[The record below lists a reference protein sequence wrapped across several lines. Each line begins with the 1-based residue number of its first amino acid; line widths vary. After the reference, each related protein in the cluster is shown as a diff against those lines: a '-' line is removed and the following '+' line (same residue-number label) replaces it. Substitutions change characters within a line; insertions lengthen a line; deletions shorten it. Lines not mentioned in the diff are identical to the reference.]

1 MSESDPSSSRFTPFV
16 PEETDLPELTVRA
29 VGLGI
34 VMAIVLGAANAY
46 LGMKAGLTV
55 AATFPAAVVAMAAL
69 RGFGGSVLEENI
81 SRTTASVGEALVAG
95 AIFTI
100 PAFVI
105 SGVWDELRYWESTAI
120 MLVGGLLGVLFIIVL
135 RRTMVVEADLPFP
148 ESVAAA
154 ELVKAGQGGQTGA
167 KYVFQAMGIA
177 GAWELVKNANGIQIV
192 SSSATTFVNLGRSTI
207 EMLGQQ
213 VSYAGGFILQSPAA
227 SPALVGVGFIVGP
240 SIASTLFAGA
250 VLGWL
255 LLVPLGLFLN
265 PETAAQVTDAA
276 GATDTAALMS
286 LGEEVWLK
294 QIRPLAV
301 GTMIVAAFYTLFN
314 LRTALVEG
322 IGRAFT
328 DIRKAQTGGGTV
340 TRQNLDLDF
349 TKVGIAIAGL
359 SVPLL
364 GLYWFFSGSI
374 PGALLLTVVMII
386 LGFLFAAVAGY
397 LVGLL
402 GSSNNPISGLTLS
415 TLLIAAILM
424 VGIGVTGPAG
434 ILGVLGVAGVVCC
447 AAGVAGDMLQDL
459 KVGHILGGTPWKM
472 ELGEIIGVVVA
483 ALVLILPMM
492 VMDQVYEI
500 GSAALPAPQAGL
512 MALMAQGI
520 VGGEMAWPLVMAGM
534 FLAFGLILINS
545 PSPMLIAVGMYLPFS
560 STAAIFVG
568 GIIAWMLS
576 RALAARNA
584 GEAAVTRAN
593 NTGVLL
599 SSGFIAGE
607 ALMAVLLAFVV
618 AGGTYGRGRS
628 GPAVDLAEHPAGR
641 PGVRPALLPPGA
653 GAAGR
658 ERGRADAGCS
668 AVVMLLRGCPAA
680 AAARVARGGR
690 ALRAA
695 ASASRQKP
703 AGTVAGR
710 ARRRSV
716 LPDPAGRGRHARVE
730 GVRRPDLAGGDRPG
744 DAVGVRGAD
753 RAGRRAVGPIRAPD
767 AEGQD
772 ARGGG
777 AGPHRDDEPV
787 MDFRAAGRRVATR
800 PGRRAWAE
808 ALPLSGF

>member
-1 MSESDPSSSRFTPFV
+1 MNPTSDPSSRPFVPFV
-16 PEETDLPELTVRA
+16 PESSDLPELTFRA
-29 VGLGI
+29 LLLGTA
-34 VMAIVLGAANAY
+34 MAIVLGTANAY
-46 LGMKAGLTV
+46 LGMRAGLTV

-69 RGFGGSVLEENI
+69 RMFGGSILEENMA
-81 SRTTASVGEALVAG
+81 RTTASVGEALVAG

-120 MLVGGLLGVLFIIVL
+120 MLVGGILGVLFIIVL
-135 RRTMVVEADLPFP
+135 RRTLVVEAHLPFP

-154 ELVKAGQGGQTGA
+154 ELVKAGQGGRQTGA
-167 KYVFQAMGIA
+167 AFVFKAMGMA
-177 GAWELVKNANGIQIV
+177 AAWEFVKNVNGFKLV
-192 SSSATTFVNLGRSTI
+192 SDSATTFVSLGRSTI

-213 VSYAGGFILQSPAA
+213 VSYVGGFLLQSPAA

-500 GSAALPAPQAGL
+500 GSAELPAPQAGL

-545 PSPMLIAVGMYLPFS
+545 PSPMLIAVGMYLPFP
-560 STAAIFVG
+560 STAGIFVG
-568 GIIAWMLS
+568 GLVSWWLTRSLDQQEAS
-576 RALAARNA
+576 
-584 GEAAVTRAN
+584 GEERTRAT

-618 AGGTYGRGRS
+618 GASEAIPWLVLPQIADSALGGALVFILLYYMLVRMPLNAMRG
-628 GPAVDLAEHPAGR
+628 
-641 PGVRPALLPPGA
+641 
-653 GAAGR
+653 GAAG
-658 ERGRADAGCS
+658 
-668 AVVMLLRGCPAA
+668 
-680 AAARVARGGR
+680 
-690 ALRAA
+690 
-695 ASASRQKP
+695 
-703 AGTVAGR
+703 
-710 ARRRSV
+710 
-716 LPDPAGRGRHARVE
+716 
-730 GVRRPDLAGGDRPG
+730 
-744 DAVGVRGAD
+744 
-753 RAGRRAVGPIRAPD
+753 
-767 AEGQD
+767 
-772 ARGGG
+772 GG
-777 AGPHRDDEPV
+777 A
-787 MDFRAAGRRVATR
+787 
-800 PGRRAWAE
+800 
-808 ALPLSGF
+808 